1 MLREILNSAHIHL
14 IMIQVVH
21 VFVFFLLMVFTLKQ
35 SINIFEEPFFLG
47 WVIITPPS
55 DLKHTHV
62 RVIFTLLDL
71 VQSFL
76 FIVEQ
81 VDTLRR
87 QWLRQQSWWDQ
98 SRPMN
103 SLLIKW
109 QISDRAIMNNLWGI
123 GVKCSQFPELGLVVL
138 EARECRNWLLTS
150 ATARKSC
157 FSESTRLIGLR
168 NGIRCKNV
176 L

>member
-1 MLREILNSAHIHL
+1 MLGEILNSAHIHL

-47 WVIITPPS
+47 WIIIAPPS

-109 QISDRAIMNNLWGI
+109 QISDRAIMNNL
-123 GVKCSQFPELGLVVL
+123 
-138 EARECRNWLLTS
+138 
-150 ATARKSC
+150 
-157 FSESTRLIGLR
+157 
-168 NGIRCKNV
+168 
-176 L
+176 